1 MHQGV
6 EEMMIKNMIKDKKG
20 AALIY
25 VIVAAA
31 IIIMLG
37 AATTATA
44 FVNLKSMQI
53 SEQSNTNFYNADA
66 VMNMISSGLESDVS
80 KAYEKSYQY
89 VVEKWNTNEQLDK
102 EEVQKIFDDQFVL
115 NLDELIQDTKSYTW
129 YYSLERLQEY
139 VDAVNVSQN
148 DIRYT
153 ISAVQGNNFIDRTL
167 TVFEDGKIKKTG
179 VLILRNLHVTYEDD
193 NGYFDEITTDI
204 KITIPEIDLTNP
216 SQNPHDLDAFVF
228 SHGLYVGQNE
238 EDFKSNYPFLQVNGN
253 TYINT
258 NSGVGTVLEVDD
270 YGNVEFIIP
279 EEIIISGDIE
289 TQTGS
294 NLSITP
300 KNTSN
305 ASLPDVW
312 FDNIEVGRQST
323 ILLNARSH
331 VYDDLTVQGSK
342 ASVTLTGEYYGFG
355 NEWAKSYNETTANRS
370 LVSSALIINGT
381 KTTLDIR
388 NLDRLVLAGSSYIST
403 NKNNSG
409 TSFDSFDK
417 ASIRQGE
424 AISIKSNQIA
434 YLVDE
439 KEFNG
444 SNINAIYMPSNP
456 MSYNEYKDF
465 VNNNYEDFIQGSATD
480 FKSRE
485 AAVLDKITNERL
497 SYKTPGSNLNATYS
511 TFKATVKPVYSAT
524 ERAVYL
530 FLNFKDKDSAA
541 SYFQTVYSGNTLL
554 SQRLRYYAAQYVSS
568 LQISDSTSIKA
579 TDRYI
584 NPDIALYTENVLT
597 ADQEWFDNT
606 DKKYYVNGTEITTLN
621 NTAQSLYE
629 IYMGSDG
636 NEGLRDEYKYSKY
649 VNSAQLTEFV
659 QKGKSNTAKT
669 DDATNNKLEYLSDVN
684 GIKLTG
690 TSASV
695 TAYIIDNGGGKGDIF
710 KTPEEGGR
718 GIIVASGDVEICGN
732 WTGTI
737 IANGTVYCYDG
748 NYSVNAPKVIT
759 VDKNYINAALPLY
772 FSAMHESKDTL
783 YCVNN
788 IFLGHENDPINRAT
802 DNNKN
807 YVDGDIIANC
817 ITYTNWNKH

>member
-1 MHQGV
+1 
-6 EEMMIKNMIKDKKG
+6 MMIKNIGKDKRG

-31 IIIMLG
+31 IIILLG

-53 SEQSNTNFYNADA
+53 SEKSNTNFYNADA

-89 VVEKWNTNEQLDK
+89 VVEKWNTNEQLSK

-115 NLDELIQDTKSYTW
+115 NLDELIQDTRSYTW

-139 VDAVNVSQN
+139 VDAVNLRKDDV
-148 DIRYT
+148 RYT

-167 TVFEDGKIKKTG
+167 TVFEDGEIKKTG

-216 SQNPHDLDAFVF
+216 LQNPHDLDAFVF
-228 SHGLYVGQNE
+228 SHGLYVGKSDTE
-238 EDFKSNYPFLQVNGN
+238 SKSNYPFLQVNGN
-253 TYINT
+253 TYINSKS
-258 NSGVGTVLEVDD
+258 NAGNVLTVND
-270 YGNVEFIIP
+270 YGNVEFVIP
-279 EEIIISGDIE
+279 SEIVISGDIA
-289 TQTGS
+289 TKTGS
-294 NLSITP
+294 NLSITQ

-305 ASLPDVW
+305 SSLPDVW

-323 ILLNARSH
+323 VVINARTH

-342 ASVTLTGEYYGFG
+342 ASVTLSGEYYGFG
-355 NEWAKSYNETTANRS
+355 NEWNKSYHETLADRS

-388 NLDRLVLAGSSYIST
+388 HLDMLVIAGSSYIST

-444 SNINAIYMPSNP
+444 SNINAVYMPSNP
-456 MSYNEYKDF
+456 MSYNEY
-465 VNNNYEDFIQGSATD
+465 EDFINMNYEEFIKGSATT
-480 FKSRE
+480 FKARE
-485 AAVLDKITNERL
+485 TAVLDKITNERL
-497 SYKTPGSNLNATYS
+497 SYKIPGSNLNATYS

-530 FLNFKDKDSAA
+530 FLNFQDKDSAA
-541 SYFQTVYSGNTLL
+541 SYFQTVYNGNTLL

-584 NPDIALYTENVLT
+584 NPDIALYTANVLT
-597 ADQEWFDNT
+597 ADDSWFSDTN
-606 DKKYYVNGTEITTLN
+606 KKYYVNGTEITQLN
-621 NTAQSLYE
+621 NAVQSLYH
-629 IYMGSDG
+629 IYLGEESNNDD
-636 NEGLRDEYKYSKY
+636 GLREKYKYSKY
-649 VNSAQLTEFV
+649 VNAQQLTDFV
-659 QKGKSNTAKT
+659 NKGKSGTAKT
-669 DDATNNKLEYLSDVN
+669 DDATNNKLEYLPDVN
-684 GIKLTG
+684 GVRLSG
-690 TSASV
+690 TNASV
-695 TAYIIDNGGGKGDIF
+695 DAYIIDNGSGKGDVF

-748 NYSVNAPKVIT
+748 DYSSNAPKVVT

-772 FSAMHESKDTL
+772 FSAMHESRDTL

-802 DNNKN
+802 DNNKD

>member
-1 MHQGV
+1 
-6 EEMMIKNMIKDKKG
+6 MMIKNIGKDKRG

-31 IIIMLG
+31 IIILLG

-53 SEQSNTNFYNADA
+53 SEKSNTNFYSADA

-89 VVEKWNTNEQLDK
+89 VVEKWNTNEQRDMV
-102 EEVQKIFDDQFVL
+102 EVQKTFDDQFVL

-129 YYSLERLQEY
+129 YYSIDRLQEY
-139 VDAVNVSQN
+139 VDAVMVSKD

-167 TVFEDGKIKKTG
+167 TVVEDGKIKKPGT
-179 VLILRNLHVTYEDD
+179 LILRNLHVTYEDD

-216 SQNPHDLDAFVF
+216 SQNPHQLDAFVF
-228 SHGLYVGQNE
+228 SHGLYVGQNI
-238 EDFKSNYPFLQVNGN
+238 EDNKSNYPFLQVNGN

-258 NSGVGTVLEVDD
+258 KQNISEVLRVDD
-270 YGNVEFIIP
+270 YGSVEFIIP
-279 EEIIISGDIE
+279 ETIIISGDITTKE
-289 TQTGS
+289 GT

-300 KNTSN
+300 KNTNNS
-305 ASLPDVW
+305 SLPDVW
-312 FDNIEVGRQST
+312 FDNLEVGRKST
-323 ILLNARSH
+323 ITLNARSH
-331 VYDDLTVQGSK
+331 VYDDLTIQGSS
-342 ASVTLTGEYYGFG
+342 ASVMLSGEYYGFG
-355 NEWAKSYNETTANRS
+355 NEWSKPYNETTANRS
-370 LVSSALIINGT
+370 TISSALIINGA

-388 NLDRLVLAGSSYIST
+388 ALDRLVLAGSSYIST

-409 TSFDSFDK
+409 TSFSSFDK

-444 SNINAIYMPSNP
+444 SNVNAVYMPSNP
-456 MSYNEYKDF
+456 MSYNEYENF
-465 VNNNYEDFIQGSATD
+465 INSNYEAFINGGATE
-480 FKSRE
+480 FTARE
-485 AAVLDKITNERL
+485 TAVLDKITNEKL
-497 SYKTPGSNLNATYS
+497 SYKAPGSNINATYS
-511 TFKATVKPVYSAT
+511 TFKATIKPIYSAT
-524 ERAVYL
+524 DRAVYL

-541 SYFQTVYSGNTLL
+541 TYFQTVFNGNTLL

-568 LQISDSTSIKA
+568 LQISNTTDFKT

-584 NPDIALYTENVLT
+584 NPDISLYVTDVLT
-597 ADQEWFDNT
+597 ADSEWFSDAN
-606 DKKYYVNGTEITTLN
+606 KKYYVNGTEVTTLN
-621 NTAQSLYE
+621 NTAQSLYD
-629 IYMGSDG
+629 IYLGTDG
-636 NEGLRDEYKYSKY
+636 LKYKYTYDKY
-649 VNSAQLTEFV
+649 VNSSKLTEFV
-659 QKGKSNTAKT
+659 NQGKSNTAKT
-669 DDATNNKLEYLSDVN
+669 DEATNNKMTYLIDVN

-690 TSASV
+690 TNASV
-695 TAYIIDNGGGKGDIF
+695 DAYIIDNGNGKGQTF
-710 KTPEEGGR
+710 KTPEAGGR
-718 GIIVASGDVEICGN
+718 GIIVASGDVEICGD

-748 NYSVNAPKVIT
+748 NYRSNTPKVIT

-772 FSAMHESKDTL
+772 FSSMVESKDTL
-783 YCVNN
+783 FCVNN
-788 IFLGHENDPINRAT
+788 IFVGHENDPINRAT

-807 YVDGDIIANC
+807 FVDGDVIANC